1 MTRKHPFPRKCSS
14 KYFSIILFC
23 SLNQNWDQWVCR
35 PQLSASWE
43 ARSCLSEAKAKCSK
57 FSELSF
63 SLQREKYFGIA
74 GKAFCLNEICLI
86 HCTSYNYL
94 KEKKL
99 CLRYVGSQKL
109 SEMLQQPYDL
119 YKAGWADAYLMGLI
133 NQVGKNMHISS
144 SVMMIQITMRNFA
157 GGPGSGWLHVAG
169 SHQPSLPR
177 FPQTLCSTPYLLNV
191 VAPIYCHSC
200 ARPFYYNT
208 NIGNRAEPGKKFG
221 LDLVALNIQRGRE
234 HGIPSYNRLDQNL
247 IMIISWWY

>member
-133 NQVGKNMHISS
+133 NQVGKKHAVIISSS
-144 SVMMIQITMRNFA
+144 SVMMIQITMRNLQVAQALDDSMSQEVTNHLFQ
-157 GGPGSGWLHVAG
+157 GSHKLIVLLLTSSMLLPQYIFTALALFTTIWILEIVQNLARSSASTWSPWTSKEAG
-169 SHQPSLPR
+169 STESPPTTG
-177 FPQTLCSTPYLLNV
+177 QT
-191 VAPIYCHSC
+191 
-200 ARPFYYNT
+200 
-208 NIGNRAEPGKKFG
+208 RA
-221 LDLVALNIQRGRE
+221 
-234 HGIPSYNRLDQNL
+234 
-247 IMIISWWY
+247 W

>member
-1 MTRKHPFPRKCSS
+1 MGVQTTAVSFVGSQK
-14 KYFSIILFC
+14 
-23 SLNQNWDQWVCR
+23 
-35 PQLSASWE
+35 
-43 ARSCLSEAKAKCSK
+43 LSERSQSQMFKIFRTVFFPAKGKIFWDSRK
-57 FSELSF
+57 GFLPQWNMSYTLHI
-63 SLQREKYFGIA
+63 LQLFER
-74 GKAFCLNEICLI
+74 
-86 HCTSYNYL
+86 
-94 KEKKL
+94 KKL

-133 NQVGKNMHISS
+133 NQVGKKHAVIISSS
-144 SVMMIQITMRNFA
+144 SVMMIQITMRRNFA
-157 GGPGSGWLHVAG
+157 GGPGSGWLHVTG

-191 VAPIYCHSC
+191 VAPIYFHC
-200 ARPFYYNT
+200 AGSFYYNT

-247 IMIISWWY
+247 IMLITW